1 MTNRRLDRFAPPP
14 AGSPRFARG
23 TERARHAPLREG
35 NREGAARPASRGE
48 PGGCGTPR
56 FARET
61 ETRACSVPPAC
72 RGNLKEGVSRKIT
85 LQEVCYRKR

>member
-1 MTNRRLDRFAPPP
+1 MTNRRLDRFAPLLKV
-14 AGSPRFARG
+14 
-23 TERARHAPLREG
+23 PL
-35 NREGAARPASRGE
+35 AKRGE
-48 PGGCGTPR
+48 PRGCGTPR

-61 ETRACSVPPAC
+61 ETRACSVPPAS